1 MTLPSLL
8 RNCGVSG
15 GKLPVGGNFL
25 RRQLAAVAA
34 KVAAV
39 GGGVAAKVAAVT
51 MWRRQSWRQGR
62 HFPRY
67 LSQLG
72 GKVDGNVCIRRQLT
86 KPSQRAFSPASRPF
100 CSKLEVFLCAST
112 DTHDPAGGLLEVEHG
127 VSRSTRG
134 YSVQPK
140 ETLSLEQLNNS
151 PTTLTWTFTGPV
163 AHDSIQTKDQ
173 LKSLPLEARSGGVAG
188 LKVSGLYTVV
198 ILRRL
203 LVTRKTEHSPNLKL
217 GLGGSGGNLGVT

>member
-8 RNCGVSG
+8 RNCGGSG

-134 YSVQPK
+134 YGVEPK
-140 ETLSLEQLNNS
+140 ETLSLEQLNNF

-163 AHDSIQTKDQ
+163 AHDSIQTKIQ
-173 LKSLPLEARSGGVAG
+173 SA
-188 LKVSGLYTVV
+188 
-198 ILRRL
+198 
-203 LVTRKTEHSPNLKL
+203 
-217 GLGGSGGNLGVT
+217 LGGTERRGGRIESIRMCAGVVFSGPVA